1 MFFCPTCN
9 NIIDIVSNNAPAKP
23 DNINNI
29 DNLNNLNN
37 IDNISQI
44 IYKCSNCGFSD
55 LVKPG
60 TKILSISTVLPKVN
74 KPLLHSVSNLS
85 PHLAIKYKNMIHDP
99 TLPRTNN
106 YVCPNKQ
113 CNTHENE
120 SLKEA
125 AWFKP
130 YMNSHYI
137 ITICKSCETLW

>member
-9 NIIDIVSNNAPAKP
+9 NIIDIVSNSAKP
-23 DNINNI
+23 DN
-29 DNLNNLNN
+29 L
-37 IDNISQI
+37 DNISQI

-60 TKILSISTVLPKVN
+60 TKILNISTMLPKMS

-85 PHLAIKYKNMIHDP
+85 SYLTIRYKNMINDP

-106 YVCPNKQ
+106 YACPNKQ
-113 CNTHENE
+113 CNTHDNE

-130 YMNSHYI
+130 YMNSHNI
-137 ITICKSCETLW
+137 ITICKSCNTLW